1 MSWITIAVG
10 GALGALSR
18 FGIGLLVSA
27 SGYAHI
33 HLATLGVNVI
43 GSLLIGFMF
52 IAAERLQFP
61 DPLRLGL
68 SVGFFGA
75 FTTFS
80 AFSLEVITDIQ
91 QGLTLRAVLYV
102 TLSLLLCLAACAVGV
117 EYARSYFD

>member
-1 MSWITIAVG
+1 MSWITIALG

-68 SVGFFGA
+68 SAGFFGA
-75 FTTFS
+75 LTPSS
-80 AFSLEVITDIQ
+80 AFSLEAITDIQ
-91 QGLTLRAVLYV
+91 QGLTLRAVFFV
-102 TLSLLLCLAACAVGV
+102 SLLLLFCLAACAVGV
-117 EYARSYFD
+117 EHARSYLD

>member
-1 MSWITIAVG
+1 MSWITIALG

-52 IAAERLQFP
+52 IAA
-61 DPLRLGL
+61 
-68 SVGFFGA
+68 
-75 FTTFS
+75 
-80 AFSLEVITDIQ
+80 
-91 QGLTLRAVLYV
+91 
-102 TLSLLLCLAACAVGV
+102 
-117 EYARSYFD
+117 